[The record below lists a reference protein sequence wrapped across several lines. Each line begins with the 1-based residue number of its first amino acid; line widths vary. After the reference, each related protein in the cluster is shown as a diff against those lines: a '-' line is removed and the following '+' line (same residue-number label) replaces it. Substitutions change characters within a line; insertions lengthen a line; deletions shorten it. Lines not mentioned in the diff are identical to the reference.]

1 MNIKYRIIININGK
15 NEIITF
21 LIKDSEIILIVVS
34 EKIIINRPLINVVSF
49 NLEYWEFSFDKI
61 IKRNGT
67 SANTKI

>member
-1 MNIKYRIIININGK
+1 MNIKYRIIININGN

-21 LIKDSEIILIVVS
+21 LINESEIILIVVS

-49 NLEYWEFSFDKI
+49 NLEYLEFSFDKM